1 MKNIQKSVYLLVA
14 MIFSTLGF
22 AQTPGETGSI
32 SEVSKLTGPRF
43 GFTYIG
49 DGSTS
54 QVLNRVHE
62 MDSTEYS
69 EFGTGLPFTYTTQ
82 YGWQWETR
90 FADSGGPIV
99 GLVEWVA
106 FVGGMEKGMFLPSFS
121 SLVGVRGQGGFEFAT
136 GPNLSASGLG
146 FVFAAGYNIRK
157 GDFNM
162 PINISIVPDKQGPKD
177 SAIGDI
183 LNTSDYWDANK
194 DDIKERNTG
203 MRVTV
208 SVGFN
213 LTSD

>member
-1 MKNIQKSVYLLVA
+1 MKNIQKSVFLWVA
-14 MIFSTLGF
+14 MIFSTWGL
-22 AQTPGETGSI
+22 AQTPGEPGSI

-106 FVGGMEKGMFLPSFS
+106 FVGGMEKGMFLPSFP

-162 PINISIVPDKQGPKD
+162 PINISIVPDKQGAKD

-183 LNTSDYWDANK
+183 LDTSDYWSV
-194 DDIKERNTG
+194 IKERNTG